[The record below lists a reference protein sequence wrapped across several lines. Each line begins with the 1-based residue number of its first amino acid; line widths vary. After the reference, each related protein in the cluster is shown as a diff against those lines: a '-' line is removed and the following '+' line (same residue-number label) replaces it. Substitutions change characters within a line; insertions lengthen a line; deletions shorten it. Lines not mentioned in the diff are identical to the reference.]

1 MNFKSAPNP
10 GIKKKR
16 KNRMDFTLD
25 REVCDKLDKKSNM
38 SGFVNKILRREFNLD
53 EGEQA

>member
-16 KNRMDFTLD
+16 KIRMDFTLD
-25 REVCDKLDKKSNM
+25 REVCDKLDEKPNM
-38 SGFVNKILRREFNLD
+38 SGFVNNLLRKEFELD
-53 EGEQA
+53 E